1 MVRFP
6 TLVVPCK
13 PCDNTASAAL
23 MKGWISSIF
32 IELDS
37 RSGRVRHD
45 AVLAQHVLDDFIQHF
60 RLYWLLHEM
69 ARSPLQC
76 RHDVFLVAHRRHH
89 HDASFGMLLDNPFGS
104 FDSFHLRH
112 GDVHEHDVWMRA
124 VELADGSQAVPG
136 LCRHLPAERFDHAG
150 QILAGKHGVVHDQ
163 IADRLPVLAAFY
175 WCKLLHTI
183 LPLSTAYHAQLA
195 RTRSRWSQVP
205 AVPDLSFRPALP
217 GRRIPPIL
225 CFFRKGPATSPPSR
239 PNPPRG
245 WRIRV
250 RSPPWACRTPRRTL
264 RFAQSSCHLL
274 SSPLLTLRR
283 RR

>member
-1 MVRFP
+1 MVRLP
-6 TLVVPCK
+6 TLVLPDK

-32 IELDS
+32 MDLDS
-37 RSGRVRHD
+37 RSSGVGYRTIFAH
-45 AVLAQHVLDDFIQHF
+45 HVLDDFVENF
-60 RLYWLLHEM
+60 RLDRFLHEM
-69 ARSPLQC
+69 ARAALQC
-76 RHDVFLVAHRRHH
+76 RHNVFLIAHRRHH
-89 HDASFGMLLDNPFGS
+89 DDARLGMLLHNPFS
-104 FDSFHLRH
+104 RLDSFHLRH
-112 GDVHEHDVWMRA
+112 GDIHEHDVRMRA
-124 VELADGSQAVPG
+124 VELADGGQAVAG
-136 LCRHLPAERFDHAG
+136 FSRHLPAERFDHAG
-150 QILAGKHGVVHDQ
+150 QVLTGKYGVVHDQ
-163 IADRLPVLAAFY
+163 IADWLPVLAAFY
-175 WCKLLHTI
+175 WCKLLHTV

-217 GRRIPPIL
+217 GRRIPSIL

>member
-6 TLVVPCK
+6 TLVVHCN

-32 IELDS
+32 IALDS
-37 RSGRVRHD
+37 RSRRGGYGTV
-45 AVLAQHVLDDFIQHF
+45 VAQYVLDDFVQHF
-60 RLYWLLHEM
+60 RLHRFLHEM
-69 ARSPLQC
+69 TCSPLQRC
-76 RHDVFLVAHRRHH
+76 HNVLLVTHRRDH
-89 HDASFGMLLDNPFGS
+89 HDARFRMLLNDPFS
-104 FDSFHLRH
+104 RLDSFHLRH
-112 GDVHEHDVWMRA
+112 GDVHEHNVRMRA

-136 LCRHLPAERFDHAG
+136 LGRHLPAERFDHAG
-150 QILAGKHGVVHDQ
+150 QILAGKYGVVHDQ

-175 WCKLLHTI
+175 WCKLLHTV

-217 GRRIPPIL
+217 GRRIPSIL